1 MIGIDC
7 PWCGDEM
14 ELEDVMAQT
23 AVRCDGCSTELELA
37 DDQPARDLI
46 AAAA

>member
-14 ELEDVMAQT
+14 EIEDVMAQA
-23 AVRCDGCSTELELA
+23 AVRCDGCSTEFDLA
-37 DDQPARDLI
+37 DATAAHELI